1 MKKTY
6 NVVFQT
12 NISDLDIASKL
23 YFYDWGTIPDVPYYV
38 SFVMSTATTGLI
50 TNLSTVSLYVDLAQT
65 TNKIATSLSSPTNKR
80 GQFLG
85 NIKNSGGGLFRT
97 QALLL
102 ADTTSNPKTYLS
114 GRPANNF
121 FMIEI
126 LENQTTPYADIEAY
140 SLILSFTEA

>member
-1 MKKTY
+1 MT
-6 NVVFQT
+6 
-12 NISDLDIASKL
+12 
-23 YFYDWGTIPDVPYYV
+23 
-38 SFVMSTATTGLI
+38 TATTGLI
-50 TNLSTVSLYVDLAQT
+50 TTVSTVSLYVDLAQT
-65 TNKIATSLSSPTNKR
+65 TNKIATSTTSPTNKR

-85 NIKNSGGGLFRT
+85 NIKNTGGGLFRT
-97 QALLL
+97 QSLLF
-102 ADTTSNPKTYLS
+102 ADAASNPKTYLS